1 VEYRIN
7 DRVLVKSFAKSNV
20 KVKLINRYSPKKG
33 ELGVDGWD
41 AIIYD
46 LRDVKK
52 LIKDGVPYGKNE
64 KPKVWVFDFQ
74 IIKKIS

>member
-1 VEYRIN
+1 MEYRVN
-7 DRVLVKSFAKSNV
+7 DRVLVKSFAKSKV

-46 LRDVKK
+46 PEDVRK
-52 LIKDGVPYGKNE
+52 LIKEGVPYEKNE
-64 KPKVWVFDFQ
+64 KPKVWVFDFH

>member
-1 VEYRIN
+1 MKYKIN
-7 DRVLVKSFAKSNV
+7 DKVLVKSFAKSNV

-46 LRDVKK
+46 LKDVRN
-52 LIKDGVPYGKNE
+52 LIKDGVPYRKNE